1 MKLYQLLKNVQN
13 DKVQFTDRTIVDGA
27 LIIELNDSGVFMEV
41 EQFEDEYSVPLT
53 NFGQFD
59 NSNIDSLTFY
69 TNNRTYAYHG
79 SIEANNIIL
88 DYNL

>member
-13 DKVQFTDRTIVDGA
+13 DKVQFTDRTIIDGA
-27 LIIELNDSGVFMEV
+27 LVIELNDSGVFMEI
-41 EQFEDEYSVPLT
+41 EKFEDEYSVPLT

-69 TNNRTYAYHG
+69 TKNRTYAYHG
-79 SIEANNIIL
+79 SIETNNIIL